1 MSQQFKDQGGA
12 ATMDPSPLA
21 RRLTSNLASYL
32 NSEKKLIKRRLKAEK
47 ARKKE
52 GRPHVV
58 DYFHQVED
66 GYSHLASQ
74 VLEAFARRLSL
85 IHI

>member
-1 MSQQFKDQGGA
+1 MSRQFKDQGGA

-47 ARKKE
+47 VRKK
-52 GRPHVV
+52 GR
-58 DYFHQVED
+58 
-66 GYSHLASQ
+66 AM
-74 VLEAFARRLSL
+74 SL
-85 IHI
+85 ITFIKSKMVTATSRSGT